1 MAVERREEHVKVVSY
16 NNADARPVT
25 QGLYNP
31 ASTTTYQTETVVRN
45 PMAVERREDHVKVV
59 SYETADVRPVTQG
72 LYDPAPATTYQTET
86 VVNNPYVSRV
96 TEVAKIQQAIF
107 LLFGILEAL
116 LGIRFVLG
124 LLGANP
130 GAGFAQLIYGITGP
144 FLAPFV
150 GLFGE
155 PRFGGMIFEWNALIA
170 IFVYVLIAALLAKL
184 VALAMGS
191 TQSGTYTS
199 TSRIDSV

>member
-16 NNADARPVT
+16 NNADTRPVK
-25 QGLYNP
+25 QCLYDP
-31 ASTTTYQTETVVRN
+31 VPTTTYQTETVVSN
-45 PMAVERREDHVKVV
+45 PMAGERREEHVEVV
-59 SYETADVRPVTQG
+59 SYNNAQTRPVMQG
-72 LYDPAPATTYQTET
+72 LYNPAPAATYQTET
-86 VVNNPYVSRV
+86 VVNNPYASRV
-96 TEVAKIQQAIF
+96 SQVTKAQQAIF
-107 LLFGILEAL
+107 FLFGILEAL
-116 LGIRFVLG
+116 LGIRFVLC

-130 GAGFAQLIYGITGP
+130 GAGFAQIIYGVTAP

-155 PRFGGMIFEWNALIA
+155 PRFGGMVFEWNALIA

-184 VALAMGS
+184 VALALGS